1 MHRSINNNGDS
12 TCLIL
17 ADSLKYRIPG
27 EAVVEKYG
35 EFCID
40 YDIEEPNGFVVSEF
54 VSNAIYSFQ
63 EGIEKGE
70 LSFQTEEPYIISKE
84 EYLKDADTVLNAFDS
99 TELQKVVLSRIKK
112 VDFDESKS
120 ELLFNELI
128 ISYPNA
134 FVYLISSKLFG
145 TWIGATPEI
154 LLVTALHSGFTM
166 ALAGTKKADDSSE
179 WESKE
184 KDEQQFVTD
193 FIQSK
198 LIDNNYKH
206 VDLSG
211 PFETIAGPIKHLRTD
226 VSFDFESGNAL
237 KTIRTLHPTPAVSGL
252 PQKEAISL
260 ILETEK
266 HERFFYTGFI
276 GLMNQNKNQIY
287 VNLRCCQIQ
296 NGAAYLYLGGGFTKD
311 SIPELEW
318 QETENKS
325 KTLLNILQ
333 KL

>member
-1 MHRSINNNGDS
+1 
-12 TCLIL
+12 L
-17 ADSLKYRIPG
+17 ADIIIYRVPG

-40 YDIEEPNGFVVSEF
+40 YDTKEPNGFVVSEF
-54 VSNAIYSFQ
+54 VSNAIFSFQ
-63 EGIEKGE
+63 EGIEKGD

-84 EYLKDADTVLNAFDS
+84 EYLKDADRVLAAFDS
-99 TELQKVVLSRIKK
+99 TKLQKVVLSRIKK

-120 ELLFNELI
+120 ENLFHELVI
-128 ISYPNA
+128 TYPNA
-134 FVYLISSKLFG
+134 FVYFISSKLFG

-166 ALAGTKKADDSSE
+166 ALAGTKKADDSAE

-184 KDEQQFVTD
+184 KEEQQFVTD
-193 FIQSK
+193 FIQHQ
-198 LIDNNYKH
+198 LIENNYKH

-226 VSFDFESGNAL
+226 ISFDFESGNAL

-266 HERFFYTGFI
+266 HERLFYTGFI

-296 NGAAYLYLGGGFTKD
+296 KGAAYLYLGGGFTKD
-311 SIPELEW
+311 STPELEW

>member
-1 MHRSINNNGDS
+1 
-12 TCLIL
+12 L
-17 ADSLKYRIPG
+17 ADILKYRIPG
-27 EAVVEKYG
+27 ESIVEKTG
-35 EFCID
+35 HFTID
-40 YDIEEPNGFVVSEF
+40 YDTKEPKGFVIGDFISD
-54 VSNAIYSFQ
+54 AIYIFQ
-63 EGIEKGE
+63 ETTVKGE
-70 LSFQTEEPYIISKE
+70 LSFLTEKPYIASHE
-84 EYLKDADTVLNAFDS
+84 EYIEESVKVLEAFDS
-99 TELQKVVLSRIKK
+99 FGLQKMVLSRIKQ
-112 VDFDESKS
+112 VDFDETKS
-120 ELLFNELI
+120 ELLFRELVKK
-128 ISYPNA
+128 YPNA

-166 ALAGTKKADDSSE
+166 ALAGTKKADDTSD

-184 KDEQQFVTD
+184 NDEQQFVTD
-193 FIQSK
+193 FIQTR
-198 LIDNNYKH
+198 LIENKYEN
-206 VDLSG
+206 VELSG
-211 PFETIAGPIKHLRTD
+211 PFEVIAGPVKHLRTD
-226 VSFDFESGNAL
+226 ISFDFENGKAL
-237 KTIRTLHPTPAVSGL
+237 KTIRTLHPTPAVSGF
-252 PQKEAISL
+252 PQKEAISQ

-266 HERFFYTGFI
+266 HERLFYTGFI

-296 NGAAYLYLGGGFTKD
+296 KGAAYLYLGGGFTKD

>member
-1 MHRSINNNGDS
+1 M
-12 TCLIL
+12 
-17 ADSLKYRIPG
+17 ADILKYRIPG
-27 EAVVEKYG
+27 ESIVEKIG
-35 EFCID
+35 EFNID
-40 YDIEEPNGFVVSEF
+40 YDTKDPNGFVVGDFISDALY
-54 VSNAIYSFQ
+54 NFQ
-63 EGIEKGE
+63 EGIGEGE
-70 LSFQTEEPYIISKE
+70 LSFLSEEPYIISKE
-84 EYLKDADTVLNAFDS
+84 EYLKDADTVLATFDS

-112 VDFDESKS
+112 VHFNEAKS
-120 ELLFNELI
+120 VMFFNELVKT
-128 ISYPNA
+128 YPNA
-134 FVYLISSKLFG
+134 FVYLISSRLFG

-166 ALAGTKKADDSSE
+166 ALAGTKKADDTSE

-184 KDEQQFVTD
+184 KEEQQFVTD
-193 FIQSK
+193 FIQNR
-198 LIDNNYKH
+198 LIKNRYEN
-206 VDLSG
+206 VELSG
-211 PFETIAGPIKHLRTD
+211 PFEVVAGPVKHLRTD
-226 VSFDFESGNAL
+226 ISFDFDSENAL

-252 PQKEAISL
+252 PQKDAISL

-266 HERFFYTGFI
+266 HERLFYSGFI
-276 GLMNQNKNQIY
+276 GIMGQHKNQLY

-296 NGAAYLYLGGGFTKD
+296 KGAAYLYLGGGYTKD

>member
-1 MHRSINNNGDS
+1 
-12 TCLIL
+12 L
-17 ADSLKYRIPG
+17 ADILKYRIPG
-27 EAVVEKYG
+27 ESIVEKIG
-35 EFCID
+35 EFNID
-40 YDIEEPNGFVVSEF
+40 YDTKDPNGFVVGDFISDALYIF
-54 VSNAIYSFQ
+54 K
-63 EGIEKGE
+63 EGSGKGE
-70 LSFQTEEPYIISKE
+70 LSFLTEDPYIISKE
-84 EYLKDADTVLNAFDS
+84 EYLEESSKVLAAFDS

-120 ELLFNELI
+120 ENLFHELVVT
-128 ISYPNA
+128 YPNA
-134 FVYLISSKLFG
+134 FVYFISSKLFG

-184 KDEQQFVTD
+184 KEEQQFVTD
-193 FIQSK
+193 FIQSQ
-198 LIDNNYKH
+198 LIENNYNH

-211 PFETIAGPIKHLRTD
+211 PFETIAGPVKHLRTD
-226 VSFDFESGNAL
+226 VSFDFENGNAL
-237 KTIRTLHPTPAVSGL
+237 KIIRTLHPTPAVSGL

-266 HERFFYTGFI
+266 HERLFYTGFI

-296 NGAAYLYLGGGFTKD
+296 KGAAYLYLGGGFTKD

>member
-1 MHRSINNNGDS
+1 MHRKINNHGYS
-12 TCLIL
+12 TGLTL
-17 ADSLKYRIPG
+17 ADILKYRIPG
-27 EAVVEKYG
+27 ELIVEKIG
-35 EFCID
+35 TFSID
-40 YDIEEPNGFVVSEF
+40 FEKKEPNGFVVGDFISD
-54 VSNAIYSFQ
+54 ALYIFQ
-63 EGIEKGE
+63 EGIGEGE
-70 LSFQTEEPYIISKE
+70 LSFLSEEPYIISKE
-84 EYLKDADTVLNAFDS
+84 EYLKDADTVLATFDS

-112 VDFDESKS
+112 VHFDEAKS
-120 ELLFNELI
+120 VMFFNELVKT
-128 ISYPNA
+128 YPNA
-134 FVYLISSKLFG
+134 FVYLISSRLFG

-166 ALAGTKKADDSSE
+166 ALAGTKKADDTSE

-184 KDEQQFVTD
+184 KEEQQFVTD
-193 FIQSK
+193 FIQNR
-198 LIDNNYKH
+198 LIKNRYENIE
-206 VDLSG
+206 LSG
-211 PFETIAGPIKHLRTD
+211 PFEVVAGPVKHLRTD
-226 VSFDFESGNAL
+226 ISFDFDGENAL

-252 PQKEAISL
+252 PQKDAISL

-266 HERFFYTGFI
+266 HERLFYTGFI
-276 GLMNQNKNQIY
+276 GIMNQNKNQIY